1 MKITIYSS
9 MNLIQEKNREL
20 LIIYMKRMKVD
31 PSLTAC
37 TNVNSKCIKDLNKRP
52 KTVKHSGKN
61 IGKMFS

>member
-1 MKITIYSS
+1 
-9 MNLIQEKNREL
+9 
-20 LIIYMKRMKVD
+20 MKVD

-37 TNVNSKCIKDLNKRP
+37 TKVNSKCIKDLNKRP